1 MILSMT
7 FVGESSDNSLSD
19 MASVGS
25 ASFVLPVA
33 PGAGDM
39 LSRAA
44 VFEST
49 GCATMT
55 SLESPGAEVLSIGVQ
70 QISTLSL
77 MFLFSLMEM
86 VRFSK
91 LV

>member
-1 MILSMT
+1 
-7 FVGESSDNSLSD
+7 
-19 MASVGS
+19 MASS

-49 GCATMT
+49 GCATMI
-55 SLESPGAEVLSIGVQ
+55 SLEYPAAEVLSIRGSADFHVVVDVL
-70 QISTLSL
+70 I
-77 MFLFSLMEM
+77 FLDGNGKVFKTC
-86 VRFSK
+86 VIPDGQPWQ
-91 LV
+91 

>member
-7 FVGESSDNSLSD
+7 FEGESSDNSLSD

-44 VFEST
+44 VFEPT
-49 GCATMT
+49 GCATMI
-55 SLESPGAEVLSIGVQ
+55 SLEYPGAEVLPIGVQ

-77 MFLFSLMEM
+77 MFVFSLVEM

>member
-1 MILSMT
+1 MILSMV
-7 FVGESSDNSLSD
+7 FVGESSDNSRSD
-19 MASVGS
+19 IS

-44 VFEST
+44 AVFEST
-49 GCATMT
+49 SCATMI
-55 SLESPGAEVLSIGVQ
+55 SLEYPGAEVLSIIVVADFHVVVDVL
-70 QISTLSL
+70 I
-77 MFLFSLMEM
+77 FLMEM
-86 VRFSK
+86 VSSK

>member
-19 MASVGS
+19 IS

-49 GCATMT
+49 GCATMI
-55 SLESPGAEVLSIGVQ
+55 SLEYPAAEVLPIRSSADFHVVVDVLI
-70 QISTLSL
+70 
-77 MFLFSLMEM
+77 FLDGNGEVFKT
-86 VRFSK
+86 V
-91 LV
+91 

>member
-7 FVGESSDNSLSD
+7 FERESSDNSLSG
-19 MASVGS
+19 MASVGP

-39 LSRAA
+39 LPRAA

-49 GCATMT
+49 GCATMI
-55 SLESPGAEVLSIGVQ
+55 SLEYPGAEVLSIIVVADFHVVVDVL
-70 QISTLSL
+70 I
-77 MFLFSLMEM
+77 FLMEM
-86 VRFSK
+86 VSSK